1 MTTTAVLPVKQL
13 AEAKQRLSGLL
24 SSDERNLLF
33 RSMVED
39 VLVSVEVSPLIDE
52 ILVITSDIQLGEM
65 AFNYGASV
73 MQESGRSGLIAL
85 MTAAA
90 NRLGD
95 SFKDTLVFVPGDVPL
110 LAPEDLEVVLDG
122 FGLSNCKEITIVP
135 ADDFGGSNCIA
146 CSPPDCIQFCF
157 GENSFRRHLK
167 MAELLEVVPTVA
179 HLPRIGLDID
189 TPADLMKLAQVLCD
203 GEQDKVTFRYLLD
216 SGIFEREYSELL
228 RLDDK

>member
-122 FGLSNCKEITIVP
+122 FGLSNHKEIAIVP

-146 CSPPDCIQFCF
+146 CSPPDCI
-157 GENSFRRHLK
+157 
-167 MAELLEVVPTVA
+167 
-179 HLPRIGLDID
+179 
-189 TPADLMKLAQVLCD
+189 
-203 GEQDKVTFRYLLD
+203 
-216 SGIFEREYSELL
+216 
-228 RLDDK
+228 